1 MPAILRNLLARA
13 PSMNDLQA
21 VTELRMACDLAD
33 YGMPDSTEQ
42 DILADWQRRGF
53 NLSTDAWIVVTLDEQ
68 VVGYASVRR
77 CEHIS
82 FDVYA
87 CVHPAYRGRGI
98 GMLLL
103 RLAEGRA
110 REQINL
116 APPGARVTLKS
127 TVFQTNQA
135 AHQLLER
142 EGYAPARQF
151 WRLIVDLED
160 DPSESFAEFH
170 QNGKLKLDL
179 VVDTSNLMGTT
190 NIQKRTGIYVARQ
203 YIVYEKELR
212 PAVEPP
218 IAVGPGEAMAR
229 K

>member
-1 MPAILRNLLARA
+1 MLAMLRNLLARA
-13 PSMNDLQA
+13 PSMDDLQA
-21 VTELRMACDLAD
+21 VTELRRVCDLTD

-42 DILADWQRRGF
+42 DILADWQRPGF
-53 NLSTDAWIVVTLDEQ
+53 NLNTDAWIIVTRDKQ

-77 CEHIS
+77 CEHFS
-82 FDVYA
+82 FNIYA

-127 TVFQTNQA
+127 TVYETNQA
-135 AHQLLER
+135 AQQLLER
-142 EGYAPARQF
+142 EGYAPQF
-151 WRLIVDLED
+151 WRLIVDLEE
-160 DPSESFAEFH
+160 DPSESFEEFH
-170 QNGKLKLDL
+170 QSGKLKLDL

-190 NIQKRTGIYVARQ
+190 NIQKRTSIYVARQ

-212 PAVEPP
+212 PGGELPLA
-218 IAVGPGEAMAR
+218 AGPVLAMAC